1 MIKKIFG
8 LLLLSVVIAS
18 CGNSGTKVENGEAT
32 VVEFASLI
40 ENPVQFENTEIT
52 ITGKVVH
59 VCTNSGKKMFIVGE
73 NPDIRLFISAGDD
86 IPKFPMEL
94 LGSEITVTGLLTVA
108 EAGEKMGEGEHK
120 EGEMAAEEAEVHT
133 HAEGEEAH
141 AEVAEETEEV
151 VEETTEVAAEDCETE
166 EAIAKQVALKDHVLQ
181 YKSHVVK

>member
-40 ENPVQFENTEIT
+40 ENPVQFENTDIT

-59 VCTNSGKKMFIVGE
+59 VCTHSGKKMFIVGE
-73 NPDIRLFISAGDD
+73 NPDIRLFITAGED
-86 IPKFPMEL
+86 IPQFPMEL
-94 LGSEITVTGLLTVA
+94 LGSEITVTGLLTVV

-120 EGEMAAEEAEVHT
+120 DEMGEGEHKEGMDEAVEGEHKEGMAEEV
-133 HAEGEEAH
+133 EGEE
-141 AEVAEETEEV
+141 V
-151 VEETTEVAAEDCETE
+151 EVAAEDCETE
-166 EAIAKQVALKDHVLQ
+166 EAVAKQVALKDHVLQ